1 MGKST
6 YTRKTDNPK
15 MAWSEERRAKYSA
28 QCKEA
33 HANGTRYKQ
42 SKKAVSRAIS
52 NGLKE
57 AVKRRNRS
65 EAMKKSWKKRQAQKA
80 EPVDFFS
87 SPEIK
92 KRLDE
97 RDGGVRQSAMSEN
110 LLDKAVL
117 PEVPEGKI
125 NALDVIS
132 GFEEEEREAE
142 AKEGHTFPEPY
153 ESWDKK
159 QTDEFAAH
167 LAMAHSLLYN
177 IDLLFGIKPTLH
189 SFLIAAIK
197 EKFDRVTETF
207 RTAPDPSKRTCPE
220 EDE

>member
-1 MGKST
+1 
-6 YTRKTDNPK
+6 

-97 RDGGVRQSAMSEN
+97 RDGGVRQAAMSEN

-142 AKEGHTFPEPY
+142 AKEGHSFPEPY

-167 LAMAHSLLYN
+167 LAMAHTLLYN

-197 EKFDRVTETF
+197 EKFESITNTF
-207 RTAPDPSKRTCPE
+207 RSAPNPNGDK